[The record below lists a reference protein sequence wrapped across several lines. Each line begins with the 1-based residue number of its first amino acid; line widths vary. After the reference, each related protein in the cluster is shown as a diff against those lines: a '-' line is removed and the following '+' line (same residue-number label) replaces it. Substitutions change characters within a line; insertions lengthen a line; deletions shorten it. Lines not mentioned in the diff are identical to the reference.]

1 MPKKGARTRS
11 ACAAIASPFSVEREA
26 WEVGHTLV
34 AGVDEVGR
42 GPLAG
47 PVVAA
52 AVILPRDFDPTG
64 IGDSKAMK
72 EARREIE
79 CERIRK
85 CALAV
90 GVGRAEH
97 FEIDEINILQASLLA
112 MRRAV
117 ENLCQRADYLIV
129 DGRFRVPLAL
139 PQLPLIHGDALCVS
153 VAAASIVAKVFRDRL
168 MAELDQIYPVYGFAR
183 HKGYPTKSHYAAIDL
198 HGPCP
203 VHRLSFKGVSDQAF
217 RPHSP

>member
-1 MPKKGARTRS
+1 MRT
-11 ACAAIASPFSVEREA
+11 CVAIASPFSVEREA
-26 WEVGHTLV
+26 WEAGHAMV

-64 IGDSKAMK
+64 IGDSKAIK
-72 EARREIE
+72 EAQREVQ
-79 CERIRK
+79 CERIQK

-97 FEIDEINILQASLLA
+97 YEIDEINILQASLLA

-117 ENLCQRADYLIV
+117 ENLGQGADYLIV
-129 DGRFRVPLAL
+129 DGRFRIPVDL
-139 PQLPLIHGDALCVS
+139 PQLPLVHGDALCVS

-168 MAELDQIYPVYGFAR
+168 MAELDEIYPVYGFAR
-183 HKGYPTKSHYAAIDL
+183 HKGYPTKSHYAAIGL
-198 HGPCP
+198 HGPSP
-203 VHRLSFKGVSDQAF
+203 VHRLSFRGVKD
-217 RPHSP
+217 

>member
-1 MPKKGARTRS
+1 MPEKGARTRK
-11 ACAAIASPFSVEREA
+11 ACAAIVSPFRVEREA
-26 WEVGHTLV
+26 WDADHALV

-52 AVILPRDFDPTG
+52 AVILPRDFDPSG

-72 EARREIE
+72 EAEREIQS
-79 CERIRK
+79 ERIQK
-85 CALAV
+85 FAVAV
-90 GVGRAEH
+90 GLGRAEH
-97 FEIDEINILQASLLA
+97 YEIDEINILQASLLA

-117 ENLCQRADYLIV
+117 ENLGQRADYLIV
-129 DGRFRVPLAL
+129 DGRFKVPMDL

-153 VAAASIVAKVFRDRL
+153 VAAASIVAKVARDRL
-168 MAELDQIYPVYGFAR
+168 MAKLDEIYPIYGFAR
-183 HKGYPTKSHYAAIDL
+183 HKGYPTKSHYAAIRL

-203 VHRLSFKGVSDQAF
+203 VHRLSFKGVKA
-217 RPHSP
+217 